1 MRRSMMTNNR
11 EEKRYV
17 KTILFTAR
25 ANSFY
30 VRLNP
35 LVKFAFL
42 LLISIGVVFSMDRPV
57 PDLYYNLSALVFACI
72 FLVESGTIKYLV
84 RSYLVMLLVALF
96 IMLIW
101 WLIFNQVGYNP
112 IFAINL
118 GSLHFQVTALSLYV
132 GVGKV
137 TGYAAMAFLTLLTM
151 MTTRDADI
159 ISALRKIRVPFKVVF
174 FVSIVS
180 RSLNILSDDLE
191 TIRQAQ
197 IARGSRLGTFGFLNR
212 IREFVMLAVPLT
224 ASIIRR
230 SVEVGGAME
239 ARGFSKVK
247 NFTGFVD
254 EKAFRW
260 YDGAMLALGAAMVMV
275 PLL

>member
-1 MRRSMMTNNR
+1 MTNNR
-11 EEKRYV
+11 DEKKFV
-17 KTILFTAR
+17 KTILFSAR
-25 ANSFY
+25 ADSLY

-35 LVKFAFL
+35 LVKFAIL
-42 LLISIGVVFSMDRPV
+42 LLISVGVVFSMQRPV
-57 PDLYYNLSALVFACI
+57 PDLYYNLGALAFALA
-72 FLVESGTIKYLV
+72 FLFESGTVKYLV
-84 RSYLVMLLVALF
+84 RSYLVMLLFAFF

-101 WLIFNQVGYNP
+101 WLVFNQIGTNP
-112 IFAINL
+112 LFSLSL
-118 GSLHFQVTALSLYV
+118 GPLHFMITRLSLYV
-132 GVGKV
+132 GIGKIS
-137 TGYAAMAFLTLLTM
+137 GYAAMAFLTLLTV

-159 ISALRKIRVPFKVVF
+159 ISALRRIKVPFKAVF

-197 IARGSRLGTFGFLNR
+197 ISRGSRIKGGGIGGR
-212 IREFVMLAVPLT
+212 IKEFIMLAVPLT
-224 ASIIRR
+224 VSMIRR

-247 NFTGFVD
+247 NFTGFID
-254 EKAFRW
+254 EKRFRW
-260 YDGAMLALGAAMVMV
+260 YDGALLAFGAAMVMV

>member
-1 MRRSMMTNNR
+1 MTNNR

-25 ANSFY
+25 AESFY

-35 LVKFAFL
+35 LVKFTFL
-42 LLISIGVVFSMDRPV
+42 ILISIGVVLSMDRAV
-57 PDLYYNLSALVFACI
+57 PDLYYNLGALIFACI
-72 FLVESGTIKYLV
+72 FLTESGTIKYLV
-84 RSYLVMLLVALF
+84 KSYLVMLLVALF
-96 IMLIW
+96 IMLLW
-101 WLIFNQVGYNP
+101 WLVFNQVGTNP
-112 IFAINL
+112 IFVLSA
-118 GSLHFQVTALSLYV
+118 GSLHFQVTSLSIYV

-159 ISALRKIRVPFKVVF
+159 ISALRKIRTPFKAVF

-197 IARGSRLGTFGFLNR
+197 IARGSRIGKFGILNH
-212 IREFVMLAVPLT
+212 IREFIMLAVPLT

-254 EKAFRW
+254 EKDFRW